1 MNDIEVWKLHPEFP
15 FVEGSS
21 LGRVRTTDRCVKNRN
36 GKCQVKG
43 RILKQRPDRYG
54 YMKVQFSMNGKSM
67 TKKVHRIIAAC
78 FLPNT
83 DNLPEINHKDNNPL
97 NNNVSNL
104 EWCTKEYNIAYR
116 EKYGKALSRPVYAIN
131 LKTLGV
137 LWFKSQME
145 ASRELGINQ
154 AGIGKVV
161 KGKRRTAKG
170 YWFTEDKNLATEI
183 TKSELHEVTTG
194 KSLGRPVFAINFNT
208 LEVFRF
214 ESQSEAGRQL
224 GVSGGSV
231 SDVLKGKL
239 KQVRGYWF
247 TYADNN
253 AVESTRVKFGDSVA
267 RKVEELMANK
277 ELQPA

>member
-1 MNDIEVWKLHPEFP
+1 MNDIEIWKPHPEFP
-15 FVEGSS
+15 FVEGRSM
-21 LGRVRTTDRCVKNRN
+21 GRIRTTDRYVKIRN
-36 GKCQVKG
+36 GKRQVKG
-43 RILKQRPDRYG
+43 QILKQRPDRYG
-54 YMKVQFSMNGKSM
+54 YMKVQFSMNGKVM
-67 TKKVHRIIAAC
+67 TKRAHRIIAAC

-83 DNLPEINHKDNNPL
+83 DDLPEINHKDNNPL

-154 AGIGKVV
+154 ANIGKVA
-161 KGKRRTAKG
+161 KGKQRTAKG

-194 KSLGRPVFAINFNT
+194 KSLCPVFAIILNT
-208 LEVFRF
+208 LEVLRF
-214 ESQSEAGRQL
+214 KSQSEASRQL
-224 GVSGGSV
+224 GVSVGSV
-231 SDVLKGKL
+231 SDVLKGRL

-247 TYADNN
+247 TNADSN
-253 AVESTRVKFGDSVA
+253 AVESTRVKLGDSVA

-277 ELQPA
+277 ELQSA